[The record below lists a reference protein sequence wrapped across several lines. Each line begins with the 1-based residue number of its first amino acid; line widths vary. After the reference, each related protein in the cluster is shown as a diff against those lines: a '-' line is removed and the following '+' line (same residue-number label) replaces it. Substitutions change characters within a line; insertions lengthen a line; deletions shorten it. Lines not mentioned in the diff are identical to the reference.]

1 MKPGTWMENRDKATG
16 IKNPGVEDMKRTL
29 TTKTGWL
36 ALAAVLAC
44 LTLAA
49 GAALAVP
56 TVAWTGNNYPW
67 GVSADGSVV
76 VGNTGDG
83 NYEAFRWTEL
93 TGTVGLGMH
102 TGNIASGGG
111 VPDVSDDG
119 LHVSATIITADST
132 LATQGIWTKG
142 IGWRRSMPPIPPTG
156 GTSGDGLG
164 SCWGLSG
171 DGTTLTG
178 FFWRAG
184 QTDGSAHAN
193 TWTTVDSTFTHL
205 PTPVR
210 NCRGNDLNYDGS
222 IVVGWSETDFGT
234 WQPTVWENG
243 GVEVLSSSEYWT
255 EAKGI
260 TNDGNTICGMAYD
273 DISGQISAAI
283 WQRTDSGWQENLL
296 GVLPGTFIGY
306 GQAIMYEVAEMGNIG
321 VGYNEYTWGS
331 GTGFVWTLNEGM
343 VKAMDF
349 FTSYGVTFPD
359 NFVIDSLTGISH
371 DGKTICGFGH
381 DSAIYPAV
389 PEGFVVTLD
398 YVSPVP
404 DVVAARGMTFEPNYP
419 NPFNPTTTIA
429 LSLDRAQ
436 NVRLDIFDA
445 RGRLV
450 RVLHDGTL
458 AAGRN
463 ELQWDGRDDRG
474 LQTASG
480 VYFSR
485 ARGEHGET
493 QSQRMML
500 VK

>member
-1 MKPGTWMENRDKATG
+1 MEDRDKATG
-16 IKNPGVEDMKRTL
+16 TKYPGVKDMKRIL
-29 TTKTGWL
+29 ITKTGWL
-36 ALAAVLAC
+36 ALATVLAC
-44 LTLAA
+44 LTMMV

-56 TVAWTGNNYPW
+56 TVTWTGTNYPW
-67 GVSADGSVV
+67 GLSADGSVV
-76 VGNTGDG
+76 VGNTADG

-93 TGTVGLGMH
+93 TGAVGLGMH
-102 TGNIASGGG
+102 TANLGGG
-111 VPDVSDDG
+111 GTPDISDDG
-119 LHVSATIITADST
+119 LHISASIITTDS
-132 LATQGIWTKG
+132 LYVTQGIWTKG

-156 GTSGDGLG
+156 GTSGNALG

-178 FFWRAG
+178 FFWRTG

-205 PTPVR
+205 PTPIR

-222 IVVGWSETDFGT
+222 IVVGWSENDFGT

-243 GVEVLSSSEYWT
+243 GFEVLYHGDAWC

-260 TNDGNTICGMAYD
+260 TNDGNTICGMAHD
-273 DISGQISAAI
+273 TLSGHVSAAI
-283 WQRTDSGWQENLL
+283 WQRTDTGWQQNLL

-321 VGYNEYTWGS
+321 VGYNEFTWGS
-331 GTGFVWTLNEGM
+331 GTGFVWTLYEGM
-343 VKAMDF
+343 VPAMDF
-349 FTSYGVTFPD
+349 FTSHGVTFPA
-359 NFVIDSLTGISH
+359 NFVIDSVTGISH
-371 DGKTICGFGH
+371 DGTKICGFGH
-381 DSAIYPAV
+381 DSTIFPAV
-389 PEGFVVTLD
+389 PEGFVVSVD

-404 DVVAARGMTFEPNYP
+404 NVSANRGMEFEPNFP

-436 NVRLDIFDA
+436 NVRLDIYDA

-450 RVLHDGTL
+450 RVLHDGAL
-458 AAGRN
+458 VAGRN

-474 LQTASG
+474 MKSASG

-485 ARGEHGET
+485 ARGDKGET
-493 QSQRMML
+493 KSQRMML

>member
-1 MKPGTWMENRDKATG
+1 MKPGIWMENRDNATG
-16 IKNPGVEDMKRTL
+16 TQIPGVEEMNRIL
-29 TTKTGWL
+29 ITKTGWL
-36 ALAAVLAC
+36 TLATVLAC
-44 LTLAA
+44 LTLTV
-49 GAALAVP
+49 GASLAVP
-56 TVAWTGNNYPW
+56 TFTSTGTNFPW
-67 GVSADGSVV
+67 GMSADGSVV

-93 TGTVGLGMH
+93 TGAVGLGMH
-102 TGNIASGGG
+102 TGNIPAGGG
-111 VPDVSDDG
+111 VPDISDDG

-142 IGWRRSMPPIPPTG
+142 IGWQRSMPPIPPSG
-156 GTSGDGLG
+156 GAVDTGLG

-178 FFWRAG
+178 FFWRSGA
-184 QTDGSAHAN
+184 TDGTAHAN
-193 TWTTVDSTFTHL
+193 TWSRVDSTFTHL

-260 TNDGNTICGMAYD
+260 TNDGNIICGKAYD
-273 DISGQISAAI
+273 ALSGQVSAAI
-283 WQRTDSGWQENLL
+283 WLRTETGWQENLL

-306 GQAIMYEVAEMGNIG
+306 GQAIMYEMAETAPIG
-321 VGYNEYTWGS
+321 VGYNEFTWGS

-343 VKAMDF
+343 VSAMDF
-349 FTSYGVTFPD
+349 FTSYGVTFPP
-359 NFVIDSLTGISH
+359 NFVIDSVTGISH
-371 DGKTICGFGH
+371 DGMKFCGFGH
-381 DSAIYPAV
+381 DSTIYPGV
-389 PEGFVVTLD
+389 PEGFVVSLD
-398 YVSPVP
+398 YLSSVP
-404 DVVAARGMTFEPNYP
+404 DVASVRGMTFEPNFP

-436 NVRLDIFDA
+436 NVRLDIYDA

-450 RVLHDGTL
+450 RALHDGSL

-463 ELQWDGRDDRG
+463 ELQWDGRDNSGR
-474 LQTASG
+474 QASSG

-485 ARGEHGET
+485 ASGEHGET
-493 QSQRMML
+493 RSQRMML